1 MATWHSRMLVALAT
15 PLLFSGVADAAP
27 FFFSTGD
34 PDGRMASASRPDTGG
49 VVRMHL
55 REMPQLPLDK
65 EAADSLNLDL
75 IRDNRMPGR
84 GRSA

>member
-1 MATWHSRMLVALAT
+1 LNQGL
-15 PLLFSGVADAAP
+15 AP
-27 FFFSTGD
+27 FLRPLCLLGLL
-34 PDGRMASASRPDTGG
+34 GQSRPDTGG

-65 EAADSLNLDL
+65 EAAGSLNLDL

-84 GRSA
+84 GKSA